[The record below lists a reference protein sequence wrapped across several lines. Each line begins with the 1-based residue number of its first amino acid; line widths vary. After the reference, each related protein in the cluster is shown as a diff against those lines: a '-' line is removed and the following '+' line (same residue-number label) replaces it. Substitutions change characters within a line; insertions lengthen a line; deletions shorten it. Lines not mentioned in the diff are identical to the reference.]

1 MFDEIQ
7 FEKIKRLP
15 KYVFA
20 AINEIKLS
28 MRQNGEDVI
37 DFSMGNPD
45 GATPQHIIDKM
56 CEAANKPKNHG
67 YSVSKGIYKL
77 RVAICDWYMRE
88 YGVKLEPNTQACV
101 TMGSKEGYAH
111 LIQAITNPGDTAIVA
126 EPAYP
131 IHSYAFILNGANVIS
146 FPIKWNE
153 KMELDEEDY
162 FEKLL
167 ASLQESAPKPK
178 FVVVGFPHNPTT
190 TIAYLSFYERLVALA
205 KKERFYII
213 SDIAYAKLCFG
224 DYKAPSILQ
233 VEGAQDV
240 AVECYTLSKTYNMAG
255 WRIGFV
261 VGNTKMVEAL
271 QKIKSWLDYGIYTPM
286 QIAATIALNG
296 EQECVSEI
304 CAKYKRRMEVLIE
317 SFKAAGWEMAKPQ
330 ASMFVWA
337 QIPECAMA
345 LGSMEFSKRL
355 LQEAKIA
362 VSPGVGFGHHGEG
375 YVRIALIENENRIR
389 QAAKNLKAFL
399 KQLRAQA

>member
-1 MFDEIQ
+1 MFDEIE

-20 AINEIKLS
+20 AINEIKLK

-45 GATPQHIIDKM
+45 GPTPQHIIDKL

-77 RVAICDWYMRE
+77 RLAVCDWYKRTYNVE
-88 YGVKLEPNTQACV
+88 LDPNLEACV

-111 LIQAITNPGDTAIVA
+111 LVQAITNPGDTAIIP

-131 IHSYAFILNGANVIS
+131 IHSYAFILQGANALS
-146 FPIKWNE
+146 FPIAWNE
-153 KMELDEEDY
+153 NMELDEED
-162 FEKLL
+162 FFAKLTVL
-167 ASLQESAPKPK
+167 LCESLPKPK
-178 FVVVGFPHNPTT
+178 FVVVNFPHNPTT
-190 TIAYLSFYERLVALA
+190 VIAYKSFYERLVALA

-213 SDIAYAKLCFG
+213 SDIAYAELCFG
-224 DYKAPSILQ
+224 DYKTPSIFE
-233 VEGAQDV
+233 VAGAKDV

-255 WRIGFV
+255 WRVGFV
-261 VGNTKMVEAL
+261 VGNKKMVEAL

-286 QIAATIALNG
+286 QIAATIALN
-296 EQECVSEI
+296 EDQSCVQEI
-304 CAKYKRRMEVLIE
+304 KAKYEKRMEVLIK
-317 SFKAAGWEMAKPQ
+317 SFGEAGWEMSKPK
-330 ASMFVWA
+330 ASMFIWA
-337 QIPECAMA
+337 KLPKCVEH
-345 LGSMEFSKRL
+345 LGSMEFSKQL

-362 VSPGVGFGHHGEG
+362 VSPGVGFGHNGEG
-375 YVRIALIENENRIR
+375 FVRIALIENENRIR

-399 KQLRAQA
+399 KANANT